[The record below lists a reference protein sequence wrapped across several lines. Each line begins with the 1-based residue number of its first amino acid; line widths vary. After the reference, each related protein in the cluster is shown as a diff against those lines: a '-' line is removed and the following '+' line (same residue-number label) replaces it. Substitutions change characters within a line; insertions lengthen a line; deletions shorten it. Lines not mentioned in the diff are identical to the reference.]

1 MACYGDNVMRLR
13 REVTTL
19 KRQLG
24 EKVTD
29 NSDIFQPEPV
39 GGKELERLQ
48 AEYASL
54 TCRRATTEMERP
66 AIRAKALRE
75 LEQMENDPGPPRKV
89 APKPASNADLYV
101 NEEEFKRTGGG

>member
-1 MACYGDNVMRLR
+1 MSCYGDKVIRMR
-13 REVTTL
+13 REITTL

-24 EKVTD
+24 EKSTD

-39 GGKELERLQ
+39 GGKELERLE

-66 AIRAKALRE
+66 TQRARALRE
-75 LEQMENDPGPPRKV
+75 LEQMESDPGPPRNLT
-89 APKPASNADLYV
+89 PKPVDNSDLYIS
-101 NEEEFKRTGGG
+101 ESEFKRTGGN